1 MSRSRAH
8 PSANGSVAAASSA
21 STDRHGSFEV
31 ASRLAREIATGCEH
45 AGDRACGWKLVLSLS
60 RLWQRTF
67 ACRHLSREG
76 RRAGGEVAFD
86 DAIDEPGAQRVS
98 GLDRLA
104 GDAHLDRL
112 LETHEP
118 RKSLRSFGARDDAE
132 IHLGLSHLRV
142 RHGDAVVPGHRDLEA
157 AAKRG
162 AVHRHDDRLGG
173 VFDLLQQ
180 LVHLRCA
187 GVAAPRQLFESFDVC
202 AGDERPARADDDD
215 RLNRVVSRRAIE

>member
-1 MSRSRAH
+1 M
-8 PSANGSVAAASSA
+8 
-21 STDRHGSFEV
+21 
-31 ASRLAREIATGCEH
+31 
-45 AGDRACGWKLVLSLS
+45 
-60 RLWQRTF
+60 RTC

-76 RRAGGEVAFD
+76 RRTRGEVAFD
-86 DAIDEPGAQRVS
+86 DAIDEPGAQRVG

-118 RKSLRSFGARDDAE
+118 RQSLRAFGARDDAE

-157 AAKRG
+157 AAERG

-180 LVHLRCA
+180 LVHLRRA
-187 GVAAPRQLFESFDVC
+187 GVAAPRQLLESFDVG

-215 RLNRVVSRRAIE
+215 RLNRVVSRRAIECGVEAVDHLGTERVDGWVVDANERDALVDAECDGLIHMRRPASMPGTPIISP